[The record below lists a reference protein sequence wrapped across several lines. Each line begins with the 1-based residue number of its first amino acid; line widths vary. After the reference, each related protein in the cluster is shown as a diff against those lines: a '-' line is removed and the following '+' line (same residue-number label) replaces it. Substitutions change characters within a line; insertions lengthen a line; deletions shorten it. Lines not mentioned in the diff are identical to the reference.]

1 MAQNFNGYN
10 GLPGNGQNEN
20 GYGELTNS
28 LIFPGSLPFQAP
40 FQQLWPST
48 PGWQPSGQESYNIG
62 NPYQGNMIG
71 NNGYFA
77 AQQDYVA
84 FDDGDDFYNNE
95 DENTPTEQEGGH
107 IATSN
112 GISKQGQLGNN
123 QGIVHD
129 AASVSASQPSQSKPQ
144 EQNVS
149 QSNSVSGDRSLSIP
163 ANSKETQDKLAAL
176 RAKLLSQK
184 RVGGKTPTP
193 ESSSTQ
199 KLNNAN
205 TQASAALS
213 QPLQGVDKVSNGS
226 SVKSEF
232 LAQTDT
238 ASSAVPSDH
247 KHDTKSVN
255 KSNAPNGL
263 SVLSPQL
270 SHTSTDIEALLAE
283 ARDNTVAKEKNNR
296 NDRIEQDSRNNF
308 PIDIP
313 QAPTHPPIVSP
324 GGSAGLLGGD
334 KSLNGGHAS
343 SEVSEQG
350 EIREDPKKS
359 NQPAQVQL
367 KTSSEPVALNEF
379 ENKPNVT
386 PKPALQE
393 VSLSHAD
400 GNTFKQQPA
409 KINTSLANE
418 RKGGPGINSGKPKS
432 PPSARTPSSANLREF
447 REGPQV
453 SDFRDQGDRYSR
465 IRDRFAE
472 ASWIA
477 PERRHDYD
485 RARPKE
491 PVARD
496 AYSREPYTRDTRQY
510 ESFRPDH
517 RLDPRPDSRQ
527 GSRPEYR
534 PDYTKRQSIIEENER
549 AAAEYKR
556 NLQQNRPEGREIVMA
571 DVPSTTTKVSSKI
584 PSEVTPKVSP
594 KVSKELSKSS
604 PNGNAAEYFADVNE
618 WLEMTGYHDTTYR
631 KKALARHRKLV
642 QLDKER
648 AELER
653 EAQIEREEQSQLIR
667 AQSVKPRDSVEGMP
681 IHAVIPRTFPSFSM
695 PPPPVPAKDTT
706 EDVGIQIKDMA
717 NRGISAALHRVDNG
731 MQVTHDSPI
740 LLVPAVKRQHSDD
753 NFESREGRS
762 LDKIPRTNAKDFST
776 ERKVQPQDAA
786 TKSAAA
792 SFESRISIDNGTY
805 RREYQQRS
813 RSPDDRHRSMSPSSR
828 RASGQELHM
837 GRQLSRG
844 SYGSRNGYSPNRRPS
859 YSRHP
864 SPSQTDSGLA
874 YDDTYDS
881 NPRRHDIYRF
891 DYDSRPS
898 PGYDSYNA
906 NQRGGSYQQYQPTG
920 NRGRGRGKG
929 RGGYVNNYRGN
940 NYKTYDDSASR

>member
-1 MAQNFNGYN
+1 
-10 GLPGNGQNEN
+10 
-20 GYGELTNS
+20 
-28 LIFPGSLPFQAP
+28 
-40 FQQLWPST
+40 
-48 PGWQPSGQESYNIG
+48 
-62 NPYQGNMIG
+62 MIG

-95 DENTPTEQEGGH
+95 DDDAPMEQEGGH

-112 GISKQGQLGNN
+112 GISKHGQPGNN
-123 QGIVHD
+123 PGTVHD
-129 AASVSASQPSQSKPQ
+129 TTGVSANQPSQSKPQ
-144 EQNVS
+144 EQNIS
-149 QSNSVSGDRSLSIP
+149 RSNGVSGERGLSIP
-163 ANSKETQDKLAAL
+163 ASSKETQDKLAAL

-199 KLNNAN
+199 KLKNADN
-205 TQASAALS
+205 QTNAAISLPS
-213 QPLQGVDKVSNGS
+213 QGIDKMSNGS
-226 SVKSEF
+226 SLKTEF
-232 LAQTDT
+232 IAETDT
-238 ASSAVPSDH
+238 ANSAGPLDH
-247 KHDTKSVN
+247 KHYIKSVN
-255 KSNAPNGL
+255 KSSAPDRL
-263 SVLSPQL
+263 SVLSPQQ

-283 ARDNTVAKEKNNR
+283 ARDNTVVKENKSR
-296 NDRIEQDSRNNF
+296 NGTIEQDSRNGF
-308 PIDIP
+308 DTDIIP
-313 QAPTHPPIVSP
+313 QPPADPPIVNP
-324 GGSAGLLGGD
+324 GDLAGLMSRD

-350 EIREDPKKS
+350 EIREELKQS
-359 NQPAQVQL
+359 NQSARVQL
-367 KTSSEPVALNEF
+367 KTPSEPVAINELQ
-379 ENKPNVT
+379 NKPSVT
-386 PKPALQE
+386 KKTVSQE
-393 VSLSHAD
+393 VSSQHAN
-400 GNTFKQQPA
+400 GNSIKQQPA
-409 KINTSLANE
+409 KVNTSLANE
-418 RKGGPGINSGKPKS
+418 RKSESGTNSGKPKS
-432 PPSARTPSSANLREF
+432 PPSARTPSSVNLRDS

-477 PERRHDYD
+477 PERRQDYD

-491 PVARD
+491 PIARD
-496 AYSREPYTRDTRQY
+496 AYAREPYARDTRQY

-517 RLDPRPDSRQ
+517 RSDPRSDSRPDSRPVSRSV
-527 GSRPEYR
+527 SRPGYR
-534 PDYTKRQSIIEENER
+534 SDYTRRQSIIEENER
-549 AAAEYKR
+549 AAAKYKR
-556 NLQQNRPEGREIVMA
+556 NLQQNRPEGREVATA

-584 PSEVTPKVSP
+584 SPEVTPKVSP
-594 KVSKELSKSS
+594 KVSKEPPKPS
-604 PNGNAAEYFADVNE
+604 PNGDAAEDFVDVNE

-667 AQSVKPRDSVEGMP
+667 AQSVKPRESVEGMP
-681 IHAVIPRTFPSFSM
+681 IRAIVPRTFSSFSM
-695 PPPPVPAKDTT
+695 PPPPIPAKDTM

-717 NRGISAALHRVDNG
+717 NRGVSAASHRAENG
-731 MQVTHDSPI
+731 TQVAHDSPI

-753 NFESREGRS
+753 GSESRDGRS
-762 LDKIPRTNAKDFST
+762 LDKIPRTNSKDFSSD
-776 ERKVQPQDAA
+776 RKVQPQDAA
-786 TKSAAA
+786 SKGAIA
-792 SFESRISIDNGTY
+792 SLESRISIDNGAY

-828 RASGQELHM
+828 RASGQELRM

-874 YDDTYDS
+874 YDDSYNS
-881 NPRRHDIYRF
+881 NPRRHDNYRF

-898 PGYDSYNA
+898 PGYDTYNA

-920 NRGRGRGKG
+920 NRGRGRGRG
-929 RGGYVNNYRGN
+929 RGEYVNNYRGN
-940 NYKTYDDSASR
+940 NYKSYDDGASR